1 MPFFTAFVTSK
12 LAAGLVAGATI
23 AAGGAATVAYTTAPP
38 APVLR
43 GGQDAIE
50 APALAA
56 APTTAAEQPDSA
68 PTGKEK
74 AAEAPGP
81 HQDAAPAGPDAT
93 GPAAFGLCTAFTKG
107 GLDSGSTAYQSLSD
121 AAHGSAGIAAYCTSV
136 PVPGQSTGNRSK
148 APEKPGASGP
158 SSPKETPPGQAG
170 KGQAHKPAAAGKP

>member
-43 GGQDAIE
+43 GGQDAI
-50 APALAA
+50 APPAPAA
-56 APTTAAEQPDSA
+56 APTTAEQPDYA

-81 HQDAAPAGPDAT
+81 HPDAAPVGPDAT
-93 GPAAFGLCTAFTKG
+93 GPAAFGLCTAFTAG
-107 GLDSGSTAYQSLSD
+107 GLDSGSTAYQALSD
-121 AAHGSAGIAAYCTSV
+121 AANGSAGIAAYCTSV
-136 PVPGQSTGNRSK
+136 PVPGQSTGNRPK
-148 APEKPGASGP
+148 TPEKPGASGP
-158 SSPKETPPGQAG
+158 SSPKETPSAQAG